1 MLLATLLEGTPMTDL
16 RNLTIIGLLGRLN
29 TLLDEGAAAPSPE
42 EVKQRIGSGTILK
55 LLRDQYGDYPEF
67 APIHKAEAI
76 LLQQE
81 LKAMREK
88 YSGREEQ
95 KMGVSKN
102 GLCLLVGYGLEI
114 LMERNIKEVMG

>member
-1 MLLATLLEGTPMTDL
+1 MTDL

-29 TLLDEGAAAPSPE
+29 ALLDDGVAVPSPE
-42 EVKQRIGSGTILK
+42 EVKRCTASGTILE
-55 LLRDQYGDYPEF
+55 LLRGRYGDYPEL

-76 LLQQE
+76 LMQQE
-81 LKAMREK
+81 LKAMMEK

-102 GLCLLVGYGLEI
+102 GLCVLVGYGLEI
-114 LMERNIKEVMG
+114 LMERNIKEVVG

>member
-1 MLLATLLEGTPMTDL
+1 MTDL

-29 TLLDEGAAAPSPE
+29 TLLDDGGAVPSPE
-42 EVKQRIGSGTILK
+42 EVKRRIASGTILE
-55 LLRDQYGDYPEF
+55 LLCSRYGDYPEF
-67 APIHKAEAI
+67 APIYRAEAL

-81 LKAMREK
+81 LKAMMDK

-114 LMERNIKEVMG
+114 LMERNIKEVLG